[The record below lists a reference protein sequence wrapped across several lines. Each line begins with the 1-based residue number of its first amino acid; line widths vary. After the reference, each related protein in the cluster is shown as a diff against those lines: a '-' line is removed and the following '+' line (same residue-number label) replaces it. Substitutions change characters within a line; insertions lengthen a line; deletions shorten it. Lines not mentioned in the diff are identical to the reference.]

1 MPPPPAPP
9 IPPQG
14 RQLRLPLLPDDS
26 LDVSDAVAVV
36 VRDGQVWWF
45 HQGLPIGS
53 HVRDDVGSFRL
64 YASMMCDG
72 GACKLVEVQRA
83 FSVSAVSVKRA
94 LKQYRAEG
102 ARGFF
107 RSRRTPRGAPVMTPE
122 RVTQI
127 QELLDQGVD
136 VRVVAEQLGLKRDTV
151 YRAVKAGRL
160 HRPAKKGGP
169 PISRKR

>member
-1 MPPPPAPP
+1 MMPE
-9 IPPQG
+9 
-14 RQLRLPLLPDDS
+14 DS

-53 HVRDDVGSFRL
+53 HARDDVGSFRL

-72 GACKLVEVQRA
+72 GACRLVEVQRA

-122 RVTQI
+122 RMTQI
-127 QELLDQGVD
+127 QELFDQGVD